1 MIANGKITRPGIYS
15 TQRFSVWNIL
25 PVQWPRMAKQDSVD
39 AIQRDTVRAFPE
51 FDSGAATITGR
62 IRRVNLHLDRTAEDL
77 LRTFNITGA
86 SLDVL
91 AALFAAG
98 PPYQL
103 TPTDLYRGHMMSSA
117 GITARLDVLERAGLA
132 ARSRDSRDRRGVLVT
147 LTKPG
152 LKLVKEAAHA
162 LHRRQAFVMDV
173 YSDRERKQVLSLL
186 KRMLSSLERTGS
198 QTTLPA
204 YEAATAPWVREFPTT
219 DPWLVEFLL
228 VVALLTSHIN
238 RETERLL
245 HDHQLSQT
253 AFFILAALRRASD
266 GHRLSPRDLSQAAA
280 LSSAGMTA
288 QLDQLEARALVQ
300 RSPHPND
307 RRAIHVTLTRSGQ
320 KLVDGAVETYLAGH
334 EQLVSALSSS
344 ERQQLDALLRKLL
357 VVLEGRDRGT
367 TTGSANSRGERSAP
381 ADAAAPRTD
390 RLPSRRLQRRAARS
404 KAQPG
409 SRS

>member
-1 MIANGKITRPGIYS
+1 MIANGEITRPGIYS
-15 TQRFSVWNIL
+15 TQRFLIWNIL
-25 PVQWPRMAKQDSVD
+25 TVQWAGMAKQDSVD
-39 AIQRDTVRAFPE
+39 MIQRDTARAFPQ
-51 FDSGAATITGR
+51 FDSSAATITGR
-62 IRRVNLHLDRTAEDL
+62 IRRVNLHLDRAAEEL

-91 AALFAAG
+91 AALFAVG

-103 TPTDLYRGHMMSSA
+103 TPTDLYRGHTMSSA

-162 LHRRQAFVMDV
+162 LHRRQAFVIDV

-245 HDHQLSQT
+245 HEHQLSQT

-266 GHRLSPRDLSQAAA
+266 GHRLSPRDLSQAAV

-307 RRAIHVTLTRSGQ
+307 RRGIHVTLTRGGQ
-320 KLVDGAVETYLAGH
+320 KLVDQAVGTYLAGH
-334 EQLVSALSSS
+334 ERLVSALSSS

-357 VVLEGRDRGT
+357 VVLEGSDDDT
-367 TTGSANSRGERSAP
+367 P
-381 ADAAAPRTD
+381 ARATDNGRAPRET
-390 RLPSRRLQRRAARS
+390 RKASPPSPSSRQRRR
-404 KAQPG
+404 G
-409 SRS
+409 

>member
-1 MIANGKITRPGIYS
+1 
-15 TQRFSVWNIL
+15 
-25 PVQWPRMAKQDSVD
+25 MAKQDSVD
-39 AIQRDTVRAFPE
+39 VIQRDTARAFPE

-62 IRRVNLHLDRTAEDL
+62 IRRVNLHLDRAAEDL

-198 QTTLPA
+198 QTTWASEPA
-204 YEAATAPWVREFPTT
+204 P
-219 DPWLVEFLL
+219 
-228 VVALLTSHIN
+228 SH
-238 RETERLL
+238 
-245 HDHQLSQT
+245 
-253 AFFILAALRRASD
+253 
-266 GHRLSPRDLSQAAA
+266 
-280 LSSAGMTA
+280 
-288 QLDQLEARALVQ
+288 
-300 RSPHPND
+300 
-307 RRAIHVTLTRSGQ
+307 
-320 KLVDGAVETYLAGH
+320 
-334 EQLVSALSSS
+334 
-344 ERQQLDALLRKLL
+344 
-357 VVLEGRDRGT
+357 
-367 TTGSANSRGERSAP
+367 
-381 ADAAAPRTD
+381 
-390 RLPSRRLQRRAARS
+390 SRRVSSPPCWSAT
-404 KAQPG
+404 
-409 SRS
+409 